1 MNDASSLRE
10 GQTFEG
16 PVRTLCA
23 ADFDAFSGLTGDR
36 HPIHHDAEYAKGTR
50 FGRPLAHGLM
60 LTALTALGASTAKDR
75 IDGFIFVEQGSRFLK
90 PVFVGDTLR
99 PRLTVERLWKE
110 ESREFCRVKTEIL
123 NQRGERVMEGFHLYR
138 LLGRP
143 QAAGRVP

>member
-1 MNDASSLRE
+1 MSDARLLRE
-10 GQTFEG
+10 GEMFEG
-16 PVRTLCA
+16 PNRTLSV
-23 ADFDAFSGLTGDR
+23 ADFDAFSALTGDR
-36 HPIHHDAEYAKGTR
+36 HPIHHDAEYARGTR

-110 ESREFCRVKTEIL
+110 EGRSFCRLRTEIL
-123 NQRGERVMEGFHLYR
+123 NQSGERVLEGFHLYR
-138 LLGRP
+138 LLERP
-143 QAAGRVP
+143 PATGQKP